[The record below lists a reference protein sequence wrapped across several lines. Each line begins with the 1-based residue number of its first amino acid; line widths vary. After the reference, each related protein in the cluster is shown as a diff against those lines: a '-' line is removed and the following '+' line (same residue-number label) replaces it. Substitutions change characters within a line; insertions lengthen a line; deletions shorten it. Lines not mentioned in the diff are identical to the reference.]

1 MQRVAWR
8 MLVVGLSMGAAAF
21 GQSQSQPQSGQ
32 SLGDVARSVHAQQ
45 QADQASGVKPKVIT
59 NQDIPSDPAPVPESS
74 EPMTTVSGV
83 KRSAAGQYSDQ
94 RANQRMW
101 AEQRS
106 GEQWRSRIQDQE
118 ARVADLQARIDHVN
132 QSMHA
137 AVGTASYDTP
147 VSRYQTIQM
156 ERLSQ
161 MQATLDQQKQR
172 LAQMQDAA
180 RRAGMGQ

>member
-1 MQRVAWR
+1 MQRLAWR
-8 MLVVGLSMGAAAF
+8 VLVVGLSVGAAAF
-21 GQSQSQPQSGQ
+21 GQSQSQSGQ
-32 SLGDVARSVHAQQ
+32 SLGDLARTVHAQQ
-45 QADQASGVKPKVIT
+45 QADQTSGVKPKVIT
-59 NQDIPSDPAPVPESS
+59 NQDLPTDPPPVPESS

-83 KRSAAGQYSDQ
+83 KRSSADQYSDQ
-94 RANQRMW
+94 RANQRMS

-137 AVGTASYDTP
+137 AIGTASYDTP
-147 VSRYQTIQM
+147 VSRYQTIQL
-156 ERLSQ
+156 ERLAHLQ
-161 MQATLDQQKQR
+161 ETLDQQKQR

-180 RRAGMGQ
+180 RRAGLGQ

>member
-1 MQRVAWR
+1 MQRLVWR
-8 MLVVGLSMGAAAF
+8 VLVVGLAVGAAAF
-21 GQSQSQPQSGQ
+21 GQSQSQSGD
-32 SLGDVARSVHAQQ
+32 SLGEVARTVHAQQ

-59 NQDIPSDPAPVPESS
+59 NQDLPSDPPPVPESS

-83 KRSAAGQYSDQ
+83 KRSAADRSSEQ
-94 RANQRMW
+94 RSNQRML
-101 AEQRS
+101 AEQHS

-118 ARVADLQARIDHVN
+118 ARVADLQARIDRVN

-137 AVGTASYDTP
+137 AIGTASYDTP

-156 ERLSQ
+156 ERLAR
-161 MQATLDQQKQR
+161 MQEMLDQQKQR